1 MALLEPPETDE
12 PGGSGL
18 PIATGQF
25 LKERP
30 LEGAAPE
37 QSNPGLGV
45 NRFTVMLD
53 TVKLPVLLR
62 AMAHVPLPAVALT
75 VMVSDPISTP
85 FEAADVELPPFPEV
99 VDVDVELP
107 PFIELAT

>member
-1 MALLEPPETDE
+1 MALLEPPETVE

-30 LEGAAPE
+30 FDGAAPE

-45 NRFTVMLD
+45 KRLTVMLE

-62 AMAHVPLPAVALT
+62 VMAHVPLPAVALT
-75 VMVSDPISTP
+75 VMVSETISTP
-85 FEAADVELPPFPEV
+85 FEAVVVVELPPFP
-99 VDVDVELP
+99 DGVDVELP